1 MNKHLVDV
9 YSLTKTGVSLD
20 DLRLLLMGELREIR
34 EKLLSEEKPDS
45 EKIASLDRSLYN
57 LTDKSLDITVN
68 VPLYEGLHNCIYLNE
83 NVYEF
88 NRSLE
93 PVEFVKPCR
102 RFDVLSEWECINEES
117 EIVKIT
123 PYGFSS
129 NNG

>member
-45 EKIASLDRSLYN
+45 EKIESLDRSLYN

-93 PVEFVKPCR
+93 PVEFDKPCR
-102 RFDVLSEWECINEES
+102 RFDVLSDWEGINEES

-129 NNG
+129 NNS

>member
-20 DLRLLLMGELREIR
+20 DLRLLLIGELREIR

-45 EKIASLDRSLYN
+45 EKIANLDRSLYN

-68 VPLYEGLHNCIYLNE
+68 VPLYEGLHNCIYLHE

-102 RFDVLSEWECINEES
+102 RFDILSEWEGINEES

-129 NNG
+129 NNS